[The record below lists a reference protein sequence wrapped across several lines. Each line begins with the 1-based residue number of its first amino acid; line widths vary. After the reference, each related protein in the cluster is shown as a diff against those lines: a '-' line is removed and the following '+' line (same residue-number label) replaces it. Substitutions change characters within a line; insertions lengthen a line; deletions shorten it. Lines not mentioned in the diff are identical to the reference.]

1 MQTPLL
7 YCWQLGSYA
16 LQLVGN
22 SYCCYASNMKT
33 IAIVSQ
39 KGGAGKTTLALHIA
53 TAAEAVGL
61 ASVIIDIDPQASAAG
76 WGDSRQG
83 EAPVVVALPHTRLP
97 QGLQAAADGAAELV
111 VIDTAPHS
119 EAAAMAATRAA
130 DLVLIP
136 CRAGILDLR
145 AIGATAELVKLA
157 QKSAFV
163 VLNAM
168 PPRATQLLADARA
181 AVEVHGLEV
190 APVALQQRAAFGHAL
205 TAGKTAPEYEPGGK
219 ASEEVSEL
227 LAWIRAKLLI

>member
-1 MQTPLL
+1 
-7 YCWQLGSYA
+7 
-16 LQLVGN
+16 
-22 SYCCYASNMKT
+22 MKI

-53 TAAEAVGL
+53 TAAEAAGL
-61 ASVIIDIDPQASAAG
+61 SSAIIDLDPQASAAG

-97 QGLQAAADGAAELV
+97 QGLQAATEGGAELV

-145 AIGATAELVKLA
+145 AIGGTAELVKLA
-157 QKSAFV
+157 QKPAYV

-190 APVALQQRAAFGHAL
+190 APISIQQRAAFGHAL
-205 TAGKTAPEYEPGGK
+205 TVGKTAPEYEPDGK
-219 ASEEVSEL
+219 ASEEITEL
-227 LAWIRAKLLI
+227 LAWIRGILPL

>member
-1 MQTPLL
+1 M
-7 YCWQLGSYA
+7 CVA
-16 LQLVGN
+16 CKHV
-22 SYCCYASNMKT
+22 CCYASNMKI

-53 TAAEAVGL
+53 TAAEAAGL
-61 ASVIIDIDPQASAAG
+61 SSAIIDLDPQASAAG

-97 QGLQAAADGAAELV
+97 QGLQAATDGGAELV

-145 AIGATAELVKLA
+145 AIGSTAELVKLA
-157 QKSAFV
+157 QKPAYV

-190 APVALQQRAAFGHAL
+190 APIAMQQRAAFGHAL
-205 TAGKTAPEYEPGGK
+205 TVGKTAPEYEPDGK
-219 ASEEVSEL
+219 ASEEITEL
-227 LAWIRAKLLI
+227 LAWIRGILPL

>member
-1 MQTPLL
+1 MCVAYKQ
-7 YCWQLGSYA
+7 
-16 LQLVGN
+16 V
-22 SYCCYASNMKT
+22 CCYASNMKI

-53 TAAEAVGL
+53 TAAGTAGL
-61 ASVIIDIDPQASAAG
+61 SSAIIDLDPQASAAG
-76 WGDSRQG
+76 WSDSRQG

-97 QGLQAAADGAAELV
+97 QGLQAATDGGAELV

-145 AIGATAELVKLA
+145 AISSTAELVKLA
-157 QKSAFV
+157 QKPAYV

-190 APVALQQRAAFGHAL
+190 APMALQQRAAFGHAL
-205 TAGKTAPEYEPGGK
+205 TVGKTAPEYEPGGK

-227 LAWIRAKLLI
+227 LAWIRGILPL